1 MGASKVSNLFSPLIF
16 DQYPTLFVPQFKKE
30 IKSSS
35 ADFKTDKL
43 LKLIVS
49 QGLSRWGECFIEE
62 SSVQLIPLMLH

>member
-49 QGLSRWGECFIEE
+49 QGLSR
-62 SSVQLIPLMLH
+62 